1 MKAYS
6 GTFLSNPVYKLYSN
20 ISVHLIPQYKVRFH
34 TLNTVV
40 ELMVFFLLLCALFED
55 FMW

>member
-34 TLNTVV
+34 TLNTVA